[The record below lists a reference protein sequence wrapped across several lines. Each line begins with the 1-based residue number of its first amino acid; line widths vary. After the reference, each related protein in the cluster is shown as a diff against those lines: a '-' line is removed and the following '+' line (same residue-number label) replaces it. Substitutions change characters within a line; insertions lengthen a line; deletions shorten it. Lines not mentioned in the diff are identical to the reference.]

1 MKAVKEK
8 AYAKINLYLECI
20 GLRDDGFHDIC
31 TVMHAVDLYDTVTV
45 TLLSKERSGIRLNI
59 DGNRR
64 LPSDSR
70 NLVYM
75 AAELFMKRLAIVADI
90 SIKLEKEIPV
100 SAGLAGG
107 STDAAATLRALNRLF
122 DKPMTEKALLSL
134 AAELGS
140 DVPFCLIGGT
150 ALCEGRGE
158 RMTRLSAV
166 PILYTVIAASDEY
179 VSTPMAYGA
188 LDKLYSRFDGTVKS
202 GGEGA
207 LDALLAFLSG
217 GVAPSGELYNIFEGA
232 VLPDCPRAREI
243 KSRLSSFGA
252 RYAMMSGSGPSVFGI
267 FDTKCDAERA
277 RDELLALGFKA
288 FFASSVK

>member
-8 AYAKINLYLECI
+8 AYAKINLYLECL

-31 TVMHAVDLYDTVTV
+31 TVMHAIDLCDTVTV
-45 TLLSKERSGIRLNI
+45 TLLSKERFGIRLSI
-59 DGNRR
+59 DGNKR
-64 LPSDSR
+64 LPNDSR
-70 NLVYM
+70 NLVYKT
-75 AAELFMKRLAIVADI
+75 AELFMKRLAITADI

-122 DKPMTEKALLSL
+122 DKPLTEKALLAL

-140 DVPFCLIGGT
+140 DVPFCLVGGT

-158 RMTRLSAV
+158 RITRVSSALT
-166 PILYTVIAASDEY
+166 LYTVIAVGDEY
-179 VSTPMAYGA
+179 VSTPVAYSTLDRLYSNFDGSVKTGGAGA
-188 LDKLYSRFDGTVKS
+188 LSALTDYLS
-202 GGEGA
+202 GGE
-207 LDALLAFLSG
+207 
-217 GVAPSGELYNIFEGA
+217 APTGELYNIFEGA
-232 VLPDCPRAREI
+232 VLPTCPLAKEI
-243 KSRLSSFGA
+243 KSRLLSLGA

-267 FDTKCDAERA
+267 FDTKDLAERA
-277 RDELLALGFKA
+277 RDELLRLGFKA